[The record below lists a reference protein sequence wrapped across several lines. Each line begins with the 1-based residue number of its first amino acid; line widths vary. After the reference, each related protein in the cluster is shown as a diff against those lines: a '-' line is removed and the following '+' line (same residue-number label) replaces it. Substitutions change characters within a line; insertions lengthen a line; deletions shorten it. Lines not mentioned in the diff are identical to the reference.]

1 VTQPCA
7 AHSGRYNP
15 SASCRGKCKTSV
27 KEETV
32 KRLFQTLVPGF
43 LVCVLL
49 LLAACGG
56 GGTTST
62 GSCTSTSGSGS
73 NLNIVFVPK
82 QINNPY
88 FDTAASRG
96 KEAATSLSGQFKQV
110 GPSSANA
117 AAQVPFITSLTQQ
130 HVGAI
135 VISGDDPNAVA
146 PSLKQA
152 MAQGVKVV
160 SYDADVAPDARNVFV
175 NQANS
180 EQIGRSEVDLLAQ
193 QINSTGQIAI
203 LSAASTAA
211 NQNTWIGFMKDEL
224 ATKYPKMQL
233 VKIAYG
239 NDDDQASFNDTLA
252 LLQQFPNL
260 KGIISP
266 TTVGIAA
273 AARAIESVHKGGKV
287 ALTGLGTPNQLRQY
301 VKDGTIKGFEL
312 WDPGNMGYLAY
323 YVAALLVEG
332 KIKGNVGEMFTAGK
346 LGSFTIGANNVVLLG
361 PPTVFNSANID
372 KFSF

>member
-1 VTQPCA
+1 M
-7 AHSGRYNP
+7 
-15 SASCRGKCKTSV
+15 
-27 KEETV
+27 
-32 KRLFQTLVPGF
+32 KRLFQTLSPGF
-43 LVCVLL
+43 IVFVLL

-56 GGTTST
+56 GGTTGSGGGTPTSGT
-62 GSCTSTSGSGS
+62 GSS

-88 FDTAASRG
+88 FDTAASGG

-117 AAQVPFITSLTQQ
+117 SAQVPFITSLTQQ

-224 ATKYPKMQL
+224 AKKYPHMQL

-239 NDDDQASFNDTLA
+239 NDDDQTSFNDTLA

-273 AARAIESVHKGGKV
+273 AARAIESVHKGGQV

-312 WDPGNMGYLAY
+312 WNPASLGYLAY
-323 YVAALLVEG
+323 YVAALLVQG
-332 KIKGNVGEMFTAGK
+332 KIQGNVGDTFMAGK
-346 LGSFTIGANNVVLLG
+346 LGSYTIAANHVVLLG

-372 KFSF
+372 QFNF

>member
-1 VTQPCA
+1 MKKLFSTLSLGLIVLTIFTLTACGG
-7 AHSGRYNP
+7 SGSSSSAGSTP
-15 SASCRGKCKTSV
+15 SAS
-27 KEETV
+27 
-32 KRLFQTLVPGF
+32 
-43 LVCVLL
+43 
-49 LLAACGG
+49 
-56 GGTTST
+56 
-62 GSCTSTSGSGS
+62 SGS
-73 NLNIVFVPK
+73 LTIAFLPK

-88 FDTAASRG
+88 FDTAASGG
-96 KEAATSLSGQFKQV
+96 KLAATALNGQFQQV

-117 AAQVPFITSLTQQ
+117 AAQVPFITTLTEQ

-146 PSLKQA
+146 PALKQA

-175 NQANS
+175 NQADS
-180 EQIGRSEVDLLAQ
+180 EQIGRSEVDLLAK

-211 NQNTWIGFMKDEL
+211 NQNTWIGYMKDEL
-224 ATKYPKMQL
+224 AKKYPNMQL

-239 NDDDQASFNDTLA
+239 NDDDQTSFNDTLA
-252 LLQQFPNL
+252 LLQQYPNL

-273 AARAIESVHKGGKV
+273 AARALESVKKGGTV

-301 VKDGTIKGFEL
+301 VKDSTIKGFEL
-312 WDPGNMGYLAY
+312 WNPADLGYLAY
-323 YVAALLVEG
+323 YVAAMLVQG
-332 KIKGNVGEMFTAGK
+332 KIQGNAGDKFTAGK
-346 LGSFTIGANNVVLLG
+346 LGSYTIGANHVVLLG

-372 KFSF
+372 QFNF

>member
-1 VTQPCA
+1 
-7 AHSGRYNP
+7 
-15 SASCRGKCKTSV
+15 V
-27 KEETV
+27 K
-32 KRLFQTLVPGF
+32 KLFQMLGLGSLVF
-43 LVCVLL
+43 VLL

-56 GGTTST
+56 SGGS
-62 GSCTSTSGSGS
+62 TSTSGTAST
-73 NLNIVFVPK
+73 LNIVFLPK

-88 FDTAASRG
+88 FNTAASG
-96 KEAATSLSGQFKQV
+96 GQQAATVLKGQFKQV
-110 GPSSANA
+110 GPSTANA

-146 PSLKQA
+146 PALKQA

-160 SYDADVAPDARNVFV
+160 SFDSDVAPDARNVFV

-180 EQIGRSEVDLLAQ
+180 TQIGTSEVDLLAQ

-203 LSAASTAA
+203 LSAASTAT
-211 NQNTWIGFMKDEL
+211 NQNAWIGYMKQEL
-224 ATKYPKMQL
+224 TKYPKMQL

-239 NDDDQASFNDTLA
+239 NDDDTTSYNDTLA
-252 LLQQFPNL
+252 LLQQYPNL

-273 AARAIESVHKGGKV
+273 AARAIESVHKGGQV
-287 ALTGLGTPNQLRQY
+287 MLTGLGTPNQLRQY

-312 WDPGNMGYLAY
+312 WNPTNLGYLAY
-323 YVAALLVEG
+323 YVAALLVQG
-332 KIKGNVGEMFTAGK
+332 KIKGNVGETFTAGK
-346 LGSFTIGANNVVLLG
+346 LGSYTIGAGNVVLLG

-372 KFSF
+372 QFNF

>member
-1 VTQPCA
+1 M
-7 AHSGRYNP
+7 
-15 SASCRGKCKTSV
+15 KK
-27 KEETV
+27 
-32 KRLFQTLVPGF
+32 LFQTLVPVF
-43 LVCVLL
+43 LISVML

-56 GGTTST
+56 STGGTTGGT
-62 GSCTSTSGSGS
+62 PTSGTGSGS
-73 NLNIVFVPK
+73 NLNIVFLPK

-88 FDTAASRG
+88 FDTAASG
-96 KEAATSLSGQFKQV
+96 GQQAAKDLGGQFKQV

-117 AAQVPFITSLTQQ
+117 AAQVPFITTLTEQ

-146 PSLKQA
+146 PALKQA
-152 MAQGVKVV
+152 MAQGIKVV

-175 NQANS
+175 NQADS

-211 NQNTWIGFMKDEL
+211 NQNTWIGFMKQEL
-224 ATKYPKMQL
+224 TKYPKMQL

-239 NDDDQASFNDTLA
+239 NDDDQTSFNQTLA
-252 LLQQFPNL
+252 LLQQYPNL

-273 AARAIESVHKGGKV
+273 AARALESVHKGGQV

-301 VKDGTIKGFEL
+301 VKDGTIKAFEL
-312 WDPGNMGYLAY
+312 WNPANLGYLAY
-323 YVAALLVEG
+323 YVAALLIQG
-332 KIKGNVGEMFTAGK
+332 KIKGNVGETFTAGK
-346 LGSFTIGANNVVLLG
+346 LGSYTIAANNVVLLG
-361 PPTVFNSANID
+361 PPTVFNSSNID
-372 KFSF
+372 QFNF

>member
-1 VTQPCA
+1 
-7 AHSGRYNP
+7 
-15 SASCRGKCKTSV
+15 V
-27 KEETV
+27 K
-32 KRLFQTLVPGF
+32 KLFQTLGPGF
-43 LVCVLL
+43 LVFVLL

-56 GGTTST
+56 TTTST
-62 GSCTSTSGSGS
+62 GGSTPTSGTGGT
-73 NLNIVFVPK
+73 LNIAFLPK

-88 FDTAASRG
+88 FDTAASGG
-96 KEAATSLSGQFKQV
+96 KEAATALNGQFQQV

-117 AAQVPFITSLTQQ
+117 AAQVPFITTLTEQ

-146 PSLKQA
+146 PALKQA

-160 SYDADVAPDARNVFV
+160 SYDADVAIDARTVFV
-175 NQANS
+175 NQADS
-180 EQIGRSEVDLLAQ
+180 EQIGRSEVDLLAK

-211 NQNTWIGFMKDEL
+211 NQNTWIGYMKDEL
-224 ATKYPKMQL
+224 TKKYPNMQL

-239 NDDDQASFNDTLA
+239 NDDDQTSFNQTLA
-252 LLQQFPNL
+252 LLQQYPNL

-273 AARAIESVHKGGKV
+273 AARALESVKKGGQV

-301 VKDGTIKGFEL
+301 VKDSTIKAFEL
-312 WDPGNMGYLAY
+312 WNPADLGYLAY
-323 YVAALLVEG
+323 YVAALLVQG
-332 KIKGNVGEMFTAGK
+332 KIQGNIGDTFTAGK
-346 LGSFTIGANNVVLLG
+346 LGNYKIGTNHVVLLG
-361 PPTVFNSANID
+361 PPTVFDSSNID
-372 KFSF
+372 KFNF

>member
-1 VTQPCA
+1 M
-7 AHSGRYNP
+7 
-15 SASCRGKCKTSV
+15 KK
-27 KEETV
+27 
-32 KRLFQTLVPGF
+32 LFHTLGPGF
-43 LVCVLL
+43 LVFVLL
-49 LLAACGG
+49 LLAACGSTSSTG
-56 GGTTST
+56 GSTPTTSST
-62 GSCTSTSGSGS
+62 GG
-73 NLNIVFVPK
+73 NLNIVFLPK

-88 FDTAASRG
+88 FDTAASG
-96 KEAATSLSGQFKQV
+96 GQQASKDLSGQFKQV

-117 AAQVPFITSLTQQ
+117 AAQVPFITTLTEQ

-135 VISGDDPNAVA
+135 AISGDDPNAVA

-160 SYDADVAPDARNVFV
+160 SYDADVAPDARNVFI

-180 EQIGRSEVDLLAQ
+180 EQIGRSEVDLLSQ
-193 QINSTGQIAI
+193 QIHSIGQIAI

-211 NQNTWIGFMKDEL
+211 NQNVWIGFMKDEL
-224 ATKYPKMQL
+224 AAKYPNMKL

-239 NDDDQASFNDTLA
+239 NDDDQTSFNDTLA

-273 AARAIESVHKGGKV
+273 AARALESVHKGGQV
-287 ALTGLGTPNQLRQY
+287 ALTGLGTPNQLRKY

-312 WDPGNMGYLAY
+312 WNPANLGYLAY

-332 KIKGNVGEMFTAGK
+332 KIKGTVGETFTAGK
-346 LGSFTIGANNVVLLG
+346 LGSYTIAANNVVLLG
-361 PPTVFNSANID
+361 PPTVFNSSNID
-372 KFSF
+372 QFNF

>member
-1 VTQPCA
+1 
-7 AHSGRYNP
+7 
-15 SASCRGKCKTSV
+15 V
-27 KEETV
+27 K
-32 KRLFQTLVPGF
+32 KLFSTLSLG
-43 LVCVLL
+43 LIVLIIFTL
-49 LLAACGG
+49 TACGG
-56 GGTTST
+56 GG
-62 GSCTSTSGSGS
+62 SGSSGGS
-73 NLNIVFVPK
+73 TPSASSSLNIAFLPK

-88 FDTAASRG
+88 FDTAASGG
-96 KEAATSLSGQFKQV
+96 KEAATALSGKFQQV

-117 AAQVPFITSLTQQ
+117 AAQVPFITSLTEQ

-146 PSLKQA
+146 PALKQA

-160 SYDADVAPDARNVFV
+160 SFDADVAPDARNVFV

-224 ATKYPKMQL
+224 AKKYPNMQL

-239 NDDDQASFNDTLA
+239 NDDDQTSFNDTLA
-252 LLQQFPNL
+252 LLQQYPNL

-273 AARAIESVHKGGKV
+273 AARAIESVHKGGQV

-301 VKDGTIKGFEL
+301 VKDGTIKAFEL
-312 WDPGNMGYLAY
+312 WNPANLGYLAY

-332 KIKGNVGEMFTAGK
+332 KIKGNVGDTFTAGK
-346 LGSFTIGANNVVLLG
+346 LGNYTIAANNVVLLG
-361 PPTVFNSANID
+361 PPTVFNSSNID
-372 KFSF
+372 QFNF

>member
-1 VTQPCA
+1 
-7 AHSGRYNP
+7 
-15 SASCRGKCKTSV
+15 V
-27 KEETV
+27 K
-32 KRLFQTLVPGF
+32 KLFRTLVPVF
-43 LVCVLL
+43 LVSVML

-56 GGTTST
+56 STGGTTGGT
-62 GSCTSTSGSGS
+62 PTSGTGSGS
-73 NLNIVFVPK
+73 NLNIVFLPK

-88 FDTAASRG
+88 FDTAASG
-96 KEAATSLSGQFKQV
+96 GQQAAKDLNGQFKQV

-117 AAQVPFITSLTQQ
+117 AAQVPFITTLTEQ

-146 PSLKQA
+146 PALKQA
-152 MAQGVKVV
+152 MAQGIKVV

-175 NQANS
+175 NQADS

-211 NQNTWIGFMKDEL
+211 NQNTWIGFMKQEL
-224 ATKYPKMQL
+224 TKYPKMQL

-239 NDDDQASFNDTLA
+239 NDDDQTSFNQTLA
-252 LLQQFPNL
+252 LLQQYPNL

-273 AARAIESVHKGGKV
+273 AARALESVHKGGQV

-301 VKDGTIKGFEL
+301 VKDGTIKAFEL
-312 WDPGNMGYLAY
+312 WNPANLGYLAY
-323 YVAALLVEG
+323 YVAALLIQG
-332 KIKGNVGEMFTAGK
+332 KIKGNVGETFTAGK
-346 LGSFTIGANNVVLLG
+346 LGSYTIGANNVVLLG
-361 PPTVFNSANID
+361 PPTVFNSSNID
-372 KFSF
+372 QFNF

>member
-1 VTQPCA
+1 M
-7 AHSGRYNP
+7 
-15 SASCRGKCKTSV
+15 
-27 KEETV
+27 
-32 KRLFQTLVPGF
+32 KRLFQTLSPGF
-43 LVCVLL
+43 IVFVLL

-62 GSCTSTSGSGS
+62 GGGTSTTGTGSS

-88 FDTAASRG
+88 FDTAASGG

-160 SYDADVAPDARNVFV
+160 SYDADVARNVFV

-224 ATKYPKMQL
+224 AKKYPHMQL

-239 NDDDQASFNDTLA
+239 NDDDQTSFNDTLA

-273 AARAIESVHKGGKV
+273 AARAIESVHKGGQV

-312 WDPGNMGYLAY
+312 WNPASLGYLAY
-323 YVAALLVEG
+323 YVAALLSEG

-346 LGSFTIGANNVVLLG
+346 LGQYTIGANNVVLLG

-372 KFSF
+372 QFHF

>member
-1 VTQPCA
+1 
-7 AHSGRYNP
+7 
-15 SASCRGKCKTSV
+15 V
-27 KEETV
+27 K
-32 KRLFQTLVPGF
+32 KLFQTLGPGF

-56 GGTTST
+56 GSPTTGGST
-62 GSCTSTSGSGS
+62 PTSGTGTGS
-73 NLNIVFVPK
+73 NLNIVFLPK

-88 FDTAASRG
+88 FDTAAKG
-96 KEAATSLSGQFKQV
+96 GQEAALSGKFQQV

-117 AAQVPFITSLTQQ
+117 AAQVPFITTLTEQ

-146 PSLKQA
+146 PALKQA

-203 LSAASTAA
+203 LSASSTAA

-224 ATKYPKMQL
+224 ATKYPNMQL

-239 NDDDQASFNDTLA
+239 NDDDTTSFNDTLA
-252 LLQQFPNL
+252 LLQQYPNL

-273 AARAIESVHKGGKV
+273 AARAIESVKKGGTV
-287 ALTGLGTPNQLRQY
+287 ALTGLGTPNQLRVY

-312 WDPGNMGYLAY
+312 WNPANLGYLAY
-323 YVAALLVEG
+323 YVAALMVEG
-332 KIKGNVGEMFTAGK
+332 KIKGNVGDTFTAGK
-346 LGSFTIGANNVVLLG
+346 LGSYTIAANNVVLLG

-372 KFSF
+372 QFNF

>member
-1 VTQPCA
+1 M
-7 AHSGRYNP
+7 R
-15 SASCRGKCKTSV
+15 K
-27 KEETV
+27 
-32 KRLFQTLVPGF
+32 LFQTLVPGF

-56 GGTTST
+56 SPSTGGGGTPTTGT
-62 GSCTSTSGSGS
+62 GSS
-73 NLNIVFVPK
+73 LNIVFLPK

-88 FDTAASRG
+88 FDTAASG
-96 KEAATSLSGQFKQV
+96 GQKAATDLNGQFKQV

-130 HVGAI
+130 HVSAI

-152 MAQGVKVV
+152 MAQGIKVV
-160 SYDADVAPDARNVFV
+160 SYDADVAPDARNVFI
-175 NQANS
+175 NQADS
-180 EQIGRSEVDLLAQ
+180 EQIGRSEVNLLAQ

-211 NQNTWIGFMKDEL
+211 NQNTWIGFMKQEL
-224 ATKYPKMQL
+224 AAKYPNMQL
-233 VKIAYG
+233 VKVAYG
-239 NDDDQASFNDTLA
+239 NDDDQTSFNQTLA
-252 LLQQFPNL
+252 LLQQYPNL

-273 AARAIESVHKGGKV
+273 AARALESVHKGGQV

-312 WDPGNMGYLAY
+312 WDPGNLGYLAY

-332 KIKGNVGEMFTAGK
+332 KIKGNVGETFTAGK
-346 LGSFTIGANNVVLLG
+346 LGSFTIAANNVVLLG

-372 KFSF
+372 QFNF

>member
-1 VTQPCA
+1 
-7 AHSGRYNP
+7 
-15 SASCRGKCKTSV
+15 V
-27 KEETV
+27 K
-32 KRLFQTLVPGF
+32 KLFSTLSLG
-43 LVCVLL
+43 LIVLTIFTL
-49 LLAACGG
+49 TACGG
-56 GGTTST
+56 GGSSSSGGST
-62 GSCTSTSGSGS
+62 PSASSA
-73 NLNIVFVPK
+73 LNIAFLPK

-88 FDTAASRG
+88 FDTAASGG
-96 KEAATSLSGQFKQV
+96 KEAATALSGKFEQV

-117 AAQVPFITSLTQQ
+117 AAQVPFITTLTEQ

-146 PSLKQA
+146 PALKQA

-160 SYDADVAPDARNVFV
+160 SFDADVAPDARNVFV

-224 ATKYPKMQL
+224 AAKYPNMKL

-239 NDDDQASFNDTLA
+239 NDDDTTSFNDTLA

-273 AARAIESVHKGGKV
+273 AARAIESVHKGGQV

-312 WDPGNMGYLAY
+312 WNPANLGYLAY

-346 LGSFTIGANNVVLLG
+346 LGQYTIGANNVVLLG

-372 KFSF
+372 QFNF

>member
-1 VTQPCA
+1 M
-7 AHSGRYNP
+7 
-15 SASCRGKCKTSV
+15 
-27 KEETV
+27 
-32 KRLFQTLVPGF
+32 KRLFQTLSPGF
-43 LVCVLL
+43 IVFVLL

-62 GSCTSTSGSGS
+62 GGGTSTTGTGSS

-88 FDTAASRG
+88 FDTAASGG

-160 SYDADVAPDARNVFV
+160 SYDADVAPDARNVFI
-175 NQANS
+175 NQADS

-193 QINSTGQIAI
+193 QINGTGQIAI

-224 ATKYPKMQL
+224 AKKYPHMQL

-239 NDDDQASFNDTLA
+239 NDDDQTSFNDTLA

-273 AARAIESVHKGGKV
+273 AARAIESVHKGGQV

-312 WDPGNMGYLAY
+312 WNPASLGYLAY
-323 YVAALLVEG
+323 YVAALLSEG

-346 LGSFTIGANNVVLLG
+346 LGQYTIGANNVVLLG

-372 KFSF
+372 QFHF

>member
-1 VTQPCA
+1 M
-7 AHSGRYNP
+7 
-15 SASCRGKCKTSV
+15 KK
-27 KEETV
+27 
-32 KRLFQTLVPGF
+32 LFQMLGLGSLVF
-43 LVCVLL
+43 VLL

-56 GGTTST
+56 SGGS
-62 GSCTSTSGSGS
+62 TSTSGTGS
-73 NLNIVFVPK
+73 TLNIVFLPK

-88 FDTAASRG
+88 FNTAASG
-96 KEAATSLSGQFKQV
+96 GQQAATELKGQFKQV
-110 GPSSANA
+110 GPSTANA

-146 PSLKQA
+146 PALKQA

-160 SYDADVAPDARNVFV
+160 SFDSDVAPDARNVFV

-180 EQIGRSEVDLLAQ
+180 SQIGTSEVDLLAQ

-203 LSAASTAA
+203 LSAASTAT
-211 NQNTWIGFMKDEL
+211 NQNAWIGYMKQEL
-224 ATKYPKMQL
+224 TKYPKMQL

-239 NDDDQASFNDTLA
+239 NDDDTTSYNDTLA
-252 LLQQFPNL
+252 LLQQYPNL

-273 AARAIESVHKGGKV
+273 AARAIESVHKGGQV
-287 ALTGLGTPNQLRQY
+287 MLTGLGTPNQLRQY

-312 WDPGNMGYLAY
+312 WNPVNLGYLAY
-323 YVAALLVEG
+323 YVAALLVQG
-332 KIKGNVGEMFTAGK
+332 KIKGNVGETFTAGK
-346 LGSFTIGANNVVLLG
+346 LGSYTIGAGNVVLLG

-372 KFSF
+372 QFNF

>member
-1 VTQPCA
+1 
-7 AHSGRYNP
+7 
-15 SASCRGKCKTSV
+15 V
-27 KEETV
+27 K
-32 KRLFQTLVPGF
+32 KLFQTLVPVF
-43 LVCVLL
+43 LVSVML

-56 GGTTST
+56 STGGTTGGT
-62 GSCTSTSGSGS
+62 PTSGTGSGS
-73 NLNIVFVPK
+73 NLNIVFLPK

-88 FDTAASRG
+88 FDTAASG
-96 KEAATSLSGQFKQV
+96 GQQAAKDMKGQFKQV

-117 AAQVPFITSLTQQ
+117 AAQVPFITTLTEQ

-146 PSLKQA
+146 PALKQA
-152 MAQGVKVV
+152 MAQGIKVV

-175 NQANS
+175 NQADS

-211 NQNTWIGFMKDEL
+211 NQNTWIGFMKQEL
-224 ATKYPKMQL
+224 TKYPKMQL

-239 NDDDQASFNDTLA
+239 NDDDQTSFNQTLA
-252 LLQQFPNL
+252 LLQQYPNL

-273 AARAIESVHKGGKV
+273 AARALESVHKGGQV

-301 VKDGTIKGFEL
+301 VKDGTIKAFEL
-312 WDPGNMGYLAY
+312 WNPANLGYLAY
-323 YVAALLVEG
+323 YVAALLIQG
-332 KIKGNVGEMFTAGK
+332 KIKGNVGETFTAGK
-346 LGSFTIGANNVVLLG
+346 LGSYTIGANNVVLLG
-361 PPTVFNSANID
+361 PPTVFNSSNID
-372 KFSF
+372 QFNF

>member
-1 VTQPCA
+1 
-7 AHSGRYNP
+7 
-15 SASCRGKCKTSV
+15 
-27 KEETV
+27 V
-32 KRLFQTLVPGF
+32 KRLFQTLGPGF
-43 LVCVLL
+43 LVFVLL
-49 LLAACGG
+49 MLAAC

-62 GSCTSTSGSGS
+62 GGSTTPTSSTGG
-73 NLNIVFVPK
+73 LNIVFLPK

-88 FDTAASRG
+88 FDTAAKG
-96 KEAATSLSGQFKQV
+96 GQLAATALGGQFKQV
-110 GPSSANA
+110 GPSTANA
-117 AAQVPFITSLTQQ
+117 AAQVPFITSLTEQ

-160 SYDADVAPDARNVFV
+160 SFDADVAPDARNVFV

-193 QINSTGQIAI
+193 QINSTGQIAV
-203 LSAASTAA
+203 LSAASTAS
-211 NQNTWIGFMKDEL
+211 NQNTWIGFMQQEL
-224 ATKYPKMQL
+224 AAKYPNMKL

-239 NDDDQASFNDTLA
+239 NDDDQTSFNQTLA
-252 LLQQFPNL
+252 LLQQYPNL

-273 AARAIESVHKGGKV
+273 AARALESVKKGGQV

-312 WDPGNMGYLAY
+312 WDPGNLGYLAY

-332 KIKGNVGEMFTAGK
+332 KIKGNVGETFTAGK

-372 KFSF
+372 QFNF

>member
-1 VTQPCA
+1 M
-7 AHSGRYNP
+7 
-15 SASCRGKCKTSV
+15 KK
-27 KEETV
+27 
-32 KRLFQTLVPGF
+32 LFSTLSLG
-43 LVCVLL
+43 LIVLTIFTL
-49 LLAACGG
+49 TACGG
-56 GGTTST
+56 GGSSSSGGST
-62 GSCTSTSGSGS
+62 PSASSA
-73 NLNIVFVPK
+73 LNIAFLPK

-88 FDTAASRG
+88 FDTAASGG
-96 KEAATSLSGQFKQV
+96 KEAATALSGKFEQV

-117 AAQVPFITSLTQQ
+117 AAQVPFITTLTEQ

-146 PSLKQA
+146 PALKQA

-160 SYDADVAPDARNVFV
+160 SFDADVAPDARNVFV

-224 ATKYPKMQL
+224 AAKYPNMKL

-239 NDDDQASFNDTLA
+239 NDDDTTSFNDTLA

-273 AARAIESVHKGGKV
+273 AARAIESVHKGGQV

-312 WDPGNMGYLAY
+312 WNPANLGYLAY

-346 LGSFTIGANNVVLLG
+346 LGQYTIGANNVVLLG

-372 KFSF
+372 QFNF

>member
-1 VTQPCA
+1 
-7 AHSGRYNP
+7 
-15 SASCRGKCKTSV
+15 V
-27 KEETV
+27 K
-32 KRLFQTLVPGF
+32 KLFQTLVPGF
-43 LVCVLL
+43 LVFVLL
-49 LLAACGG
+49 MLAACGG
-56 GGTTST
+56 TTTGGSTPTATS
-62 GSCTSTSGSGS
+62 SSGG
-73 NLNIVFVPK
+73 NLNIVFLPK

-88 FDTAASRG
+88 FDTAAKG
-96 KEAATSLSGQFKQV
+96 GQDAATALNGQFKQV

-117 AAQVPFITSLTQQ
+117 AAQVPFITSLTEQ

-146 PSLKQA
+146 PALKQA
-152 MAQGVKVV
+152 MAQGIKVV
-160 SYDADVAPDARNVFV
+160 SYDADVATDARNVFV

-193 QINSTGQIAI
+193 QIGSSGQIAI

-211 NQNTWIGFMKDEL
+211 NQNTWIGFMQDEL
-224 ATKYPKMQL
+224 KTKYPNMQL

-239 NDDDQASFNDTLA
+239 NDDDQTSFNDTLA
-252 LLQQFPNL
+252 LLQQYPNL

-312 WDPGNMGYLAY
+312 WDPGNLGYLAY

-332 KIKGNVGEMFTAGK
+332 KIKGTQGETFTAGK
-346 LGSFTIGANNVVLLG
+346 LGSYTIGANNVVLLG
-361 PPTVFNSANID
+361 PPTVFNASNID
-372 KFSF
+372 QFNF